1 MDLICRAHQ
10 VCLQT
15 AVVPP
20 QLCVAYLRGWNLHT
34 IVPIRGLLSLDIPCM
49 DSHLIR
55 HVEAGVN
62 G

>member
-20 QLCVAYLRGWNLHT
+20 QLCAAYLRGRNLHT
-34 IVPIRGLLSLDIPCM
+34 IVPIRGLPSLDIPYK
-49 DSHLIR
+49 DFPLIR
-55 HVEAGVN
+55 RVEAGID